1 MWRPSLNTNRYDYY
15 LINNLGEMKM
25 RYDKTIR
32 SHLSLALLILVL
44 FSLAGCNASF
54 WKGQAVAAD
63 SPQAMQKL
71 TVKQDPGKIVY
82 WVLPGPRR
90 LSQKVFGTPDHPKM
104 LAMDKIQAAE
114 KMVAEHKMPPAVPE
128 LLKKLPILVG
138 VPMMARQQDK
148 NGNWVFNKP
157 NMFSDKAMIVSG
169 SFIANYTDVVKK
181 DPPGPPG
188 KTPDKA
194 TMEANFTDPAG
205 NKYRVVLD
213 HVVKPPF
220 PGYETQ
226 GGVILNGRHHGS
238 TGTGSPLM
246 PEVKTYA
253 AFWGVGDVYING
265 KLAQPH
271 RVMHMMTTEVVRDKD
286 YKLALDEDLP
296 LSPDQR
302 HIKSQATHTHLVV
315 LPITPVKGKG
325 PTFKPLQ
332 TAFKLPNGMFQSF
345 LHIMYEQDEIIQ

>member
-1 MWRPSLNTNRYDYY
+1 MLTF
-15 LINNLGEMKM
+15 
-25 RYDKTIR
+25 
-32 SHLSLALLILVL
+32 LSLA
-44 FSLAGCNASF
+44 ACNTNF
-54 WKGQAVAAD
+54 WKQQSAAEK
-63 SPQAMQKL
+63 SSQTVQQL
-71 TVKQDPGKIVY
+71 TVKQDPNKIVY

-90 LSQKVFGTPDHPKM
+90 LSKKVFGTPDHPKM
-104 LAMDKIQAAE
+104 LAMDKIKAAE
-114 KMVAEHKMPPAVPE
+114 KMVAAKKMPPSVPE

-138 VPMMARQQDK
+138 VPMMARKQDK
-148 NGNWVFNKP
+148 HGNWIFAKP
-157 NMFSDKAMIVSG
+157 SLFSDKAMIVSG
-169 SFIANYTDVVKK
+169 SFTAHYTDVVKK

-194 TMEANFTDPAG
+194 TMEAKFTDPAG

-226 GGVILNGRHHGS
+226 GGVMLNGRHHGS

-296 LSPDQR
+296 LSPSQR
-302 HIKSQATHTHLVV
+302 HIKTQKTHTHLVV
-315 LPITPVKGKG
+315 LPIMPVKGKG

-332 TAFKLPNGMFQSF
+332 TAFKLPNGMYQPF
-345 LHIMYEQDEIIQ
+345 LHIMYEQDTIVQ